1 MKKIFLHIAVLAL
14 SLAFISCGSNDNKSF
29 YEEFDSEVQSHDY
42 APEFEKSENREVDSD
57 AQERHIIKNSNT
69 RMMVEDVDK
78 SGKEIDLLCKKHK
91 AFISNSVTESFTYEY
106 RKNLSIRV
114 PAENFEALMDEILLL
129 GTHINSSTISTSDVT
144 KEYIDTEAR
153 LKNKKELEQ
162 RLIDLLKNRT
172 TNLSDILEIERQLN
186 DIRTEIEATQNYL
199 NALKDQIQYSTIEVT
214 IYQDIE
220 NSSFSKIES
229 FKDGVVKSLNNGW
242 WLIKGIILL
251 IITLWPLLIIGLI
264 IGFIAYFRIK
274 KNKEKMKK
282 YKNEYQANS
291 TSDN

>member
-1 MKKIFLHIAVLAL
+1 MK
-14 SLAFISCGSNDNKSF
+14 F
-29 YEEFDSEVQSHDY
+29 YY
-42 APEFEKSENREVDSD
+42 W
-57 AQERHIIKNSNT
+57 
-69 RMMVEDVDK
+69 
-78 SGKEIDLLCKKHK
+78 
-91 AFISNSVTESFTYEY
+91 EY
-106 RKNLSIRV
+106 
-114 PAENFEALMDEILLL
+114 IL
-129 GTHINSSTISTSDVT
+129 ICSTISTYDVT

-162 RLIDLLKNRT
+162 RFIDLLKNRT
-172 TNLSDILEIERQLN
+172 TNLSDISEIERQLN

-220 NSSFSKIES
+220 NSSFSKTES

-242 WLIKGIILL
+242 WLIKGIVLL